1 MQSLINT
8 DSEPKEDKIE
18 LDVYM
23 VLIIQRKKEFGIW
36 NAVAIKC
43 VKKEILPTHK
53 DQETSRSGCW
63 NGNNWLELLSQI
75 LKLISDYNSLWDIC
89 FDIEQL
95 KLCYENGILIFWNS
109 RWFFFQQMFLST
121 EITIS
126 HKGINHIIADLNLNL
141 DFSPNSGDPC
151 TFVSYLLIQT

>member
-53 DQETSRSGCW
+53 GQETSRSGCW

-75 LKLISDYNSLWDIC
+75 LKLISDNNSLWDIC

-141 DFSPNSGDPC
+141 DFFP
-151 TFVSYLLIQT
+151 